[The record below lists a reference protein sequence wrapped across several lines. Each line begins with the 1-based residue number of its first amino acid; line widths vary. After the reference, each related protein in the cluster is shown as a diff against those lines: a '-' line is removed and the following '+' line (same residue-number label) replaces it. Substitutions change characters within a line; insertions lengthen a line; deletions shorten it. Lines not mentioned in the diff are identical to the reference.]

1 MPCRGRIRHALR
13 KEIGLKLFDP
23 LPRRL
28 AEQLYPGAII
38 EAAAGGTGVIV
49 VDNRWMKSMTVGQN
63 RDRPTADL
71 LKAQICVEG

>member
-1 MPCRGRIRHALR
+1 MPR
-13 KEIGLKLFDP
+13 
-23 LPRRL
+23 
-28 AEQLYPGAII
+28 AII

-49 VDNRWMKSMTVGQN
+49 VDNRWMKSMTAGQN